1 MQNERPPPAPRSTR
15 RRHGP
20 TDDHNERISQDQI
33 LPLQAEA
40 SRGDTSNVERLY
52 PSEAYVTLRRKK
64 NKAMADQLMT
74 VAKERLVNR
83 AGRVAPQELREVE
96 RAMRVQ
102 LALD

>member
-1 MQNERPPPAPRSTR
+1 
-15 RRHGP
+15 
-20 TDDHNERISQDQI
+20 
-33 LPLQAEA
+33 
-40 SRGDTSNVERLY
+40 
-52 PSEAYVTLRRKK
+52 
-64 NKAMADQLMT
+64 MADQLMT